1 MRREINVL
9 VLFAHPLADSF
20 GAALHRAI
28 VDALAAAGHRVDDCD
43 LYAEGFDPVMSAP
56 ERRAHNTPN
65 PDLSRVQSHVD
76 RLRAA
81 DAVVLCFPTWW
92 YGMPAILKGYFD
104 RVWVNGVAFHL
115 AGRGRIEPGLR
126 HLKKLA
132 VVTTYGAPWW
142 LIKLVLRDP
151 VRGVIL
157 NGIRMLCTRH
167 VEKRFLALYNIESV
181 PPARCARFLARVE
194 REFRRF

>member
-1 MRREINVL
+1 MRVL

-20 GAALHRAI
+20 AAALHRS
-28 VDALAAAGHRVDDCD
+28 VVSALREVGHEVDDCD
-43 LYAEGFDPVMSAP
+43 LYATGFDPMMTAA

-65 PDLSRVQSHVD
+65 PDLSAVEHHVE

-81 DAVVLCFPTWW
+81 DAVVLCFPVWW

-115 AGRGRIEPGLR
+115 HTGGKIEPGLHR
-126 HLKKLA
+126 LKKLW
-132 VVTTYGAPWW
+132 VVCTYGAPWW

-151 VRGVIL
+151 VRTVIHT
-157 NGIRMLCTRH
+157 GIRGLCTRH
-167 VEKRFLALYNIESV
+167 VKTRFLALYSMESKT
-181 PPARCARFLARVE
+181 PADTTRFLAKVE
-194 REFRRF
+194 RAFRRF

>member
-1 MRREINVL
+1 MRVL

-20 GAALHRAI
+20 AAALHRA
-28 VDALAAAGHRVDDCD
+28 VVGALGEAGHEIDDCD
-43 LYAEGFDPVMSAP
+43 LYAAGFDPVMTSP

-65 PDLSRVQSHVD
+65 PDLSAVQHHVE

-81 DAVVLCFPTWW
+81 DAVVLCFPVWW

-115 AGRGRIEPGLR
+115 HAGGKMDPGLHR
-126 HLKKLA
+126 LKKLG
-132 VVTTYGAPWW
+132 VVCTYGAPWW

-151 VRGVIL
+151 VRAVIHT
-157 NGIRMLCTRH
+157 GIRGLCTRH
-167 VEKRFLALYNIESV
+167 VKTRFFALYNIEAKSS
-181 PPARCARFLARVE
+181 ADTARFLEKVRQGFAR
-194 REFRRF
+194 F

>member
-1 MRREINVL
+1 MRVL

-20 GAALHRAI
+20 AAASHRTVVAALG
-28 VDALAAAGHRVDDCD
+28 DAGHEVDDCD
-43 LYAEGFDPVMSAP
+43 LYREGFDPVMTPP
-56 ERRAHNTPN
+56 ERRAHNTPD
-65 PDLSRVQSHVD
+65 PDLSAVERHVE

-81 DAVVLCFPTWW
+81 DAVVLCFPVWW

-115 AGRGRIEPGLR
+115 RASGKIEPGLHR
-126 HLKKLA
+126 IKKLG

-151 VRGVIL
+151 VRAVIHT
-157 NGIRMLCTRH
+157 GIRGLCTRQ
-167 VEKRFLALYNIESV
+167 VKTRFFALYNIEGKSS
-181 PPARCARFLARVE
+181 ADTTRFLAKVRQGFE
-194 REFRRF
+194 RF